1 LDNRSLID
9 DSEVKLTQII
19 DKVRFQLTESNK
31 TAEIDAVQKRLK
43 LMSIEIENLRGD
55 LQSKQMDNMQKF
67 EGFEGRL

>member
-31 TAEIDAVQKRLK
+31 TAEIDAV
-43 LMSIEIENLRGD
+43 
-55 LQSKQMDNMQKF
+55 
-67 EGFEGRL
+67 